1 MGNATR
7 LFTACAGAVALW
19 AQAGAAYAAGGSIT
33 FSGALVSPSCQ
44 LSTVMAPG
52 ANGGLQGVV
61 KASLCGNS
69 PSGFAS
75 TVNVSNN
82 AALIGKGIA
91 QITVHAAAA
100 GTILEVSY
108 N

>member
-1 MGNATR
+1 MR
-7 LFTACAGAVALW
+7 LFAACAGAAALW
-19 AQAGAAYAAGGSIT
+19 AQPGAVYAAGGTIT

-44 LSTVMAPG
+44 LSPALVHG

-61 KASLCGNS
+61 KASLCGNA
-69 PSGFAS
+69 PSAFAS
-75 TVNVSNN
+75 TVNVSGN
-82 AALIGKGIA
+82 AASIGKGIA
-91 QITVHAAAA
+91 QIVVHASTA